1 MKIVNK
7 QLMFISSE
15 ERDSGIPSDFKIVVP
30 SHLLTC
36 TPYQHLRVILNDVVL
51 PYTWYNVQETNRHVE
66 VIENGGTPFLVS
78 LTIGSYNAI
87 QLGSHLAQRLNH
99 ESANSG
105 HGQSYTYSVTFD
117 DISAKFTFTITAAVG
132 TNVFKF
138 KSETSNLL
146 SSAHKLLGFAKDS
159 VNTFSGSGSLSSTG
173 AISMILTDALLF
185 HCDLLNNNVDKSAG
199 DRSIYHVSSVFAKV
213 MVNTSPFNN
222 IIFENVNDDYLI
234 NIPERRV
241 TELRFW
247 FTTTEHNTITLNDD
261 FSFTLKLEVLEDD
274 EKVLISQNTGIGEL
288 LKLLILQQHTQ
299 VRKSAD

>member
-15 ERDSGIPSDFKIVVP
+15 ERESGTASDFKITVP

-36 TPYQHLRVILNDVVL
+36 APHQHLRVILNDVVL
-51 PYTWYNVQETNRHVE
+51 PYTWYNVQETNRHME
-66 VIENGGTPFLVS
+66 VVENGGTPFHVS

-87 QLGSHLAQRLNH
+87 QLGSHLAQQLTYA
-99 ESANSG
+99 SANSG
-105 HGQSYTYSVTFD
+105 HGQSYTYSVAFD
-117 DISAKFTFTITAAVG
+117 DISAKYTFTISTPTGVNHLTFA
-132 TNVFKF
+132 
-138 KSETSNLL
+138 
-146 SSAHKLLGFAKDS
+146 SASHKLLGFAKGS
-159 VNTFSGSGSLSSTG
+159 VNSFSGSGSLTSTG

-185 HCDLLNNNVDKSAG
+185 HCDLLNNNVDKSSG
-199 DRSIYHVSSVFAKV
+199 ERNVYHVSDVFAKI

-234 NIPERRV
+234 NIPERRI

-247 FTTTEHNTITLNDD
+247 FTTTEHETIYLNDD